1 MKPILALIALVAA
14 GPLPAAAQTSMP
26 TGPGAASQ
34 ARPAR
39 GPEQS
44 SVSTPAPAASTEQ
57 STGAKDQDPKV
68 KQMNAAEGSKVE
80 KFGK

>member
-1 MKPILALIALVAA
+1 MKPMLTLIVLLAA
-14 GPLPAAAQTSMP
+14 GSFPAAAQTSTP
-26 TGPGAASQ
+26 KGPGAASQ

-44 SVSTPAPAASTEQ
+44 STSSPAPAATTGQ
-57 STGAKDQDPKV
+57 TTGAKDQDPKV
-68 KQMNAAEGSKVE
+68 KQMNAAEGSKIE